1 MDSNGRFFFL
11 TGPHELINSL
21 SFENL
26 AKGIDSIAEQILSSI
41 AVQVLITVH
50 IMWLFIPLQQETQ
63 TTMLLVSYL
72 SEQRILR

>member
-1 MDSNGRFFFL
+1 MGGSSL